1 MYHASGV
8 AQRTTQESPT
18 EKVNKFPSLETQPF
32 EGQVMVEQRY
42 YDIILS
48 FIWLVV
54 FTPRQNEGYCQIQQL
69 HIAEGSRRS
78 YNGSGLQILS

>member
-1 MYHASGV
+1 MMYHASGV

-48 FIWLVV
+48 FIWLVFFYYIFYYV
-54 FTPRQNEGYCQIQQL
+54 IEIIQKTN
-69 HIAEGSRRS
+69 I
-78 YNGSGLQILS
+78 N